1 MTGAPPDRP
10 PEHPPLDPSAA
21 RPAPS
26 MRKRPAGTATTDVV
40 LSAHVGPNAEVF
52 PLVLALHVPPGSLI
66 ADVTWGKGAFWR
78 KVPAGAY
85 RLLATDLQTGVDARA
100 LPYADG
106 ELDAVVLDPPY
117 MEGLFRRDAAH
128 LAGAGSHA
136 AFRGRY
142 SDGAA
147 TDPDAYATGP
157 RYHDAVLDLYLK
169 AGAEARR
176 VLRNHGVLIV
186 KCQDEV
192 SANRQRLT
200 HVELINAYAEAGFY
214 CKDLFVVVRPNR
226 PVVARLLRQEHAR
239 KNHSYFLVF
248 VKLDPE
254 HPKRL
259 RAPGS
264 ARS

>member
-1 MTGAPPDRP
+1 MTGVR
-10 PEHPPLDPSAA
+10 
-21 RPAPS
+21 R
-26 MRKRPAGTATTDVV
+26 RPAGVATTDLT
-40 LSAHVGPNAEVF
+40 LSAHVASNAEVF
-52 PLVLALHVPPGSLI
+52 AQLMALHVPEGSRV

-78 KVPAGAY
+78 QIPDDRYQV
-85 RLLATDLQTGVDARA
+85 LATDLQTGVDCRA

-106 ELDAVVLDPPY
+106 SLDAVVLDPPY
-117 MEGLFRRDAAH
+117 MEGLFRRDTGQ
-128 LAGAGSHA
+128 LAGSGSHA

-147 TDPDAYATGP
+147 TISDADAP
-157 RYHDAVLDLYLK
+157 RWHEAVLSLYLD

-176 VLRNHGVLIV
+176 VLRNHGVFVV

-200 HVELINAYAEAGFY
+200 HVELINAFACDGFY

-226 PVVARLLRQEHAR
+226 PAVSRLLRQEHAR

-259 RAPGS
+259 RAP
-264 ARS
+264 RSR

>member
-1 MTGAPPDRP
+1 MTQQ
-10 PEHPPLDPSAA
+10 
-21 RPAPS
+21 PAEPTS
-26 MRKRPAGTATTDVV
+26 LPTQRKRPAGMATTDVV
-40 LSAHVGPNAEVF
+40 LSAHIGTNAAVF
-52 PLVLALHVPPGSLI
+52 AQLLALHVPLGSTV

-78 KVPAGAY
+78 KTSTDAY
-85 RLLATDLQTGVDARA
+85 RVLPTDLRTGVDCRS

-106 ELDAVVLDPPY
+106 EIDCVVLDPPY
-117 MEGLFRRDAAH
+117 MEGLFRREQGH
-128 LAGAGSHA
+128 LAGAGTHA
-136 AFRGRY
+136 AFRSSY

-147 TDPDAYATGP
+147 TEVNGGP
-157 RYHDAVLDLYLK
+157 RYHEAVLDLYLR
-169 AGAEARR
+169 AGVEAKR
-176 VLRNHGVLIV
+176 VLRNHGVFIV

-200 HVELINAYAEAGFY
+200 HVELINAYGESGFY

-259 RAPGS
+259 RAAKLGT
-264 ARS
+264 